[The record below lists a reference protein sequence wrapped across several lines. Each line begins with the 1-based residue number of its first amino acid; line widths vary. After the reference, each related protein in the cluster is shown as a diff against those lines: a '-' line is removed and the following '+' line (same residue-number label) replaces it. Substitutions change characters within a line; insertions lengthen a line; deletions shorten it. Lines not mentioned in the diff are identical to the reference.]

1 MSSAIV
7 AALSVRS
14 EFVQRNQLED
24 FYVLFQNLAGQCM
37 EKSTERNDEF
47 RPFEFLGL
55 RYRASVGID
64 STREGSPVTDFFSV
78 DSGTVARACV
88 QALMMYMFIT
98 KSLVMTPS

>member
-14 EFVQRNQLED
+14 EFVQRYQLED
-24 FYVLFQNLAGQCM
+24 FYVLIQDLAGQRS

-47 RPFEFLGL
+47 RSFEFLGL
-55 RYRASVGID
+55 CYRASVGID
-64 STREGSPVTDFFSV
+64 STRESSPALDFFSV
-78 DSGTVARACV
+78 LSGMVARACV
-88 QALMMYMFIT
+88 QALMMNMFIT